1 MSEFKMPSLG
11 ADMDAGTLVEW
22 IKKPGDAVKR
32 GDIIASVETAKGVIE
47 IECFED
53 GILDEIFFQAGQEV
67 PVGHVLATI
76 VSKEEYGKPK
86 AAPAPKPS
94 EPVKIEKIPE
104 AAITEAAKESAA
116 KVVEELKASITPPA
130 VEGARVRIS
139 PLASR
144 MAIELGVDLRQVK
157 GTGPGGAI
165 QRADIERAAAAQ
177 KAVSAAQPVE
187 PVKAPP
193 VAETKPVEAI
203 TPPVAPPVAP
213 PVPVER
219 PPEVLPEQKKPLD
232 FQTAMRQAIAAAM
245 SRSNRDIPHYYLE
258 TSIDMTNA
266 LAWLEEENLK
276 RTIRDRLL
284 PVVILL
290 KAVAKSLTE
299 VPELNG
305 FWVDGGHQVSEAI
318 HIGFAIALRQGG
330 LLTPAIHD
338 ADMKTFDELREAM
351 NDLIIRTRSNRL
363 RSSELTDAT
372 ITVTSLGDRGVE
384 KVFGVIYPPQ
394 VALVGLG
401 KITPQPWAVNGALC
415 VRPILV
421 ATLAGDH
428 RATDGHKGGLFLEA
442 LNRNLQEVEKL

>member
-22 IKKPGDAVKR
+22 KKKSGDPVHR
-32 GDIIASVETAKGVIE
+32 GDIIAAVETAKGVIE

-53 GILDEIFFQAGQEV
+53 GILDQIFFQAGQEV
-67 PVGHVLATI
+67 PVGQVLATI
-76 VSKEEYGKPK
+76 SSKEEFGKSK
-86 AAPAPKPS
+86 PAPSIQKQS

-104 AAITEAAKESAA
+104 MVMTEAAKLSAVKA
-116 KVVEELKASITPPA
+116 AEEFKTTTAPPPA
-130 VEGARVRIS
+130 SEGRVRIS

-144 MAIELGVDLRQVK
+144 MAIEMGVDLRQIK
-157 GTGPGGAI
+157 GSGPGGAI
-165 QRADIERAAAAQ
+165 QRVDIERAAQAQ
-177 KAVSAAQPVE
+177 KATPLPAAE
-187 PVKAPP
+187 PAKTAPPP
-193 VAETKPVEAI
+193 VATA
-203 TPPVAPPVAP
+203 AA
-213 PVPVER
+213 PVPVETKSE
-219 PPEVLPEQKKPLD
+219 PTPEGKKAVD
-232 FQTAMRQAIAAAM
+232 FQTAMRSAIAAAM
-245 SRSNRDIPHYYLE
+245 SKSNRDIPHYYME

-266 LAWLEEENLK
+266 LRWLEEQNLK
-276 RTIRDRLL
+276 RTIRERLL
-284 PVVILL
+284 PVVLLL

-305 FWVDGGHQVSEAI
+305 FWIDGAHQISEAI

-338 ADMKTFDELREAM
+338 TDMKSFDELRDAM
-351 NDLIIRTRSNRL
+351 NDLIVRTRGNKL

-401 KITPQPWAVNGALC
+401 KITHQPWAVNGALC
-415 VRPILV
+415 VRPVLV

>member
-1 MSEFKMPSLG
+1 MKEFRMPSLG

-22 IKKPGDAVKR
+22 KVKPGDPVKR
-32 GDIIASVETAKGVIE
+32 GDIAAVVETAKGVVE
-47 IECFED
+47 IEVFET
-53 GILDEIFFQAGQEV
+53 GLINQIFFEQGQEI
-67 PVGHVLATI
+67 PVGQVLATI
-76 VSKEEYGKPK
+76 ATEEEWRQQAKAP
-86 AAPAPKPS
+86 AAPAPEKL
-94 EPVKIEKIPE
+94 EKIPE
-104 AAITEAAKESAA
+104 MVHPAAVVAEAMKSVTPAA
-116 KVVEELKASITPPA
+116 PVPHERI
-130 VEGARVRIS
+130 RVS
-139 PLASR
+139 PLAR
-144 MAIELGVDLRQVK
+144 RIADDLGIDLATVQ

-165 QRADIERAAAAQ
+165 QRADIERAAAEHKPVVQEAPR
-177 KAVSAAQPVE
+177 ALPVAATKPVE
-187 PVKAPP
+187 PVRPS
-193 VAETKPVEAI
+193 EAG
-203 TPPVAPPVAP
+203 PVAPA
-213 PVPVER
+213 PVER
-219 PPEVLPEQKKPLD
+219 PAEAVPEQKKAAD
-232 FQTAMRQAIAAAM
+232 FQTAMRKAIAAAM
-245 SRSNRDIPHYYLE
+245 ARSNREIPHYYLE

-266 LAWLEEENLK
+266 LHWLEEENIK
-276 RTIRDRLL
+276 RPIRERLL
-284 PVVILL
+284 PVVVLL

-305 FWVDGGHQVSEAI
+305 YWVEGEHLVSEAI

-338 ADMKTFDELREAM
+338 ADMKTFDELRDAM
-351 NDLIIRTRSNRL
+351 NDLIIRTRGNRL

-401 KITPQPWAVNGALC
+401 KITQQPWAVNGALC
-415 VRPILV
+415 VRPVMV

>member
-1 MSEFKMPSLG
+1 MMNEFKMPSLG

-22 IKKPGDAVKR
+22 MKKPGDSVKR

-53 GILDEIFFQAGQEV
+53 GILDQVFVQTGQEV
-67 PVGHVLATI
+67 PVGQVLATI
-76 VSKEEYGKPK
+76 SSKEEFGKSKPSPTPE
-86 AAPAPKPS
+86 APTSKKPS
-94 EPVKIEKIPE
+94 EPVKIEKIPQMVMVE
-104 AAITEAAKESAA
+104 EGKLSAEKMAEEFRAAIAQ
-116 KVVEELKASITPPA
+116 PPKTS
-130 VEGARVRIS
+130 GRVRIS

-144 MAIELGVDLRQVK
+144 MAIELGIDLRQVK

-165 QRADIERAAAAQ
+165 QRVDIEKAAQ
-177 KAVSAAQPVE
+177 AQKTTPAPEME
-187 PVKAPP
+187 PVISALQRDELQPFHQS
-193 VAETKPVEAI
+193 VGTEGEQQSATKKV
-203 TPPVAPPVAP
+203 
-213 PVPVER
+213 
-219 PPEVLPEQKKPLD
+219 D
-232 FQTAMRQAIAAAM
+232 FQTAMRSAIAAAM
-245 SRSNRDIPHYYLE
+245 SKSNREIPHYYME
-258 TSIDMTNA
+258 TAIDMTNS
-266 LAWLEEENLK
+266 LRWLEEENLK

-284 PVVILL
+284 PVVLLL
-290 KAVAKSLTE
+290 KAVAKSLAE

-305 FWVDGGHQVSEAI
+305 FWIDGGHQVSEAI

-338 ADMKTFDELREAM
+338 ADMKNLDELRDAM
-351 NDLIIRTRSNRL
+351 NDLIIRTRGNRL

-372 ITVTSLGDRGVE
+372 VTVTSLGDRGVE

-401 KITPQPWAVNGALC
+401 KITQQPWAVNGALC
-415 VRPILV
+415 VRPVLV

>member
-1 MSEFKMPSLG
+1 MPSLG

-22 IKKPGDAVKR
+22 KVKSGDPVKR
-32 GDIIASVETAKGVIE
+32 GDIIAAVETAKGVIE
-47 IECFED
+47 IECFDD
-53 GILDEIFFQAGQEV
+53 GILDQIFFQPGQEV
-67 PVGHVLATI
+67 PVGQVLATI
-76 VSKEEYGKPK
+76 SSPEEFGKAK
-86 AAPAPKPS
+86 PAPEPQKPA

-104 AAITEAAKESAA
+104 MVMAEAAKPTAVNVAQEIKTAT
-116 KVVEELKASITPPA
+116 VPPPTD
-130 VEGARVRIS
+130 GGRVRIS

-165 QRADIERAAAAQ
+165 QRVDIERAAQPQQAAPAL
-177 KAVSAAQPVE
+177 AVAE
-187 PVKAPP
+187 PVKAAPQPVVEQPAPP
-193 VAETKPVEAI
+193 PVEAK
-203 TPPVAPPVAP
+203 VEA
-213 PVPVER
+213 PVEA
-219 PPEVLPEQKKPLD
+219 KKAVD
-232 FQTAMRQAIAAAM
+232 FQTAMRSAIAAAM
-245 SRSNRDIPHYYLE
+245 SKSNRDIPHYYME

-266 LAWLEEENLK
+266 LRWLEEENLK
-276 RTIRDRLL
+276 RAIRERLL
-284 PVVILL
+284 PVVVLL

-305 FWVDGGHQVSEAI
+305 FWIDGSHQVSEAI
-318 HIGFAIALRQGG
+318 HIGFAINLRQGG

-338 ADMKTFDELREAM
+338 ADMKDFDELREAM
-351 NDLIIRTRSNRL
+351 NDLIIRTRGNRL

-401 KITPQPWAVNGALC
+401 KITPQPWAENGALS
-415 VRPILV
+415 VRPVLV

>member
-11 ADMDAGTLVEW
+11 ADMDAGTLAEW
-22 IKKPGDAVKR
+22 KKKPGDPVHR
-32 GDIIASVETAKGVIE
+32 GDIIAAVETAKGVIE
-47 IECFED
+47 IECFDD
-53 GILDEIFFQAGQEV
+53 GILDQIFFQAGQEV
-67 PVGHVLATI
+67 PVGQVLATI
-76 VSKEEYGKPK
+76 SSKEEFGKAK
-86 AAPAPKPS
+86 PAP
-94 EPVKIEKIPE
+94 EPAKVEKIPE
-104 AAITEAAKESAA
+104 PVVPEPAKPAAEVVAEAVKAAIPQPTA
-116 KVVEELKASITPPA
+116 VPA
-130 VEGARVRIS
+130 TSNRVRIS

-165 QRADIERAAAAQ
+165 QRVDIEHAAQ
-177 KAVSAAQPVE
+177 AQKVAPAPAPAVAE
-187 PVKAPP
+187 PVKAATPP
-193 VAETKPVEAI
+193 VAEKPAPPPVEAKAE
-203 TPPVAPPVAP
+203 PAPEA
-213 PVPVER
+213 
-219 PPEVLPEQKKPLD
+219 KKAVD
-232 FQTAMRQAIAAAM
+232 FQTAMRSAIAAAM
-245 SRSNRDIPHYYLE
+245 SKSNRDIPHYYME
-258 TSIDMTNA
+258 TSIDMTKA
-266 LAWLEEENLK
+266 LRWLEEENLK
-276 RTIRDRLL
+276 RTIRERLL
-284 PVVILL
+284 PVVVLL

-305 FWVDGGHQVSEAI
+305 FWIDGAHQVSEAI
-318 HIGFAIALRQGG
+318 HIGFAINLRQGG

-338 ADMKTFDELREAM
+338 TDMKSFDELREAM
-351 NDLIIRTRSNRL
+351 NDLIIRTRGNRL

-401 KITPQPWAVNGALC
+401 KITPQPWAENGALS
-415 VRPILV
+415 VRPVLV

>member
-22 IKKPGDAVKR
+22 KVKSGDPVKR
-32 GDIIASVETAKGVIE
+32 GDIIAAVETAKGVIE

-53 GILDEIFFQAGQEV
+53 GILDEIFFQPGQEV
-67 PVGHVLATI
+67 PVGQVLATI
-76 VSKEEYGKPK
+76 CSEEELHQKASAPK
-86 AAPAPKPS
+86 AA
-94 EPVKIEKIPE
+94 EPVKVEKPPE
-104 AAITEAAKESAA
+104 LVMTETTKPASA
-116 KVVEELKASITPPA
+116 VVEEAMKAAISQPSAVPA
-130 VEGARVRIS
+130 SADRIRIS
-139 PLASR
+139 PLAR
-144 MAIELGVDLRQVK
+144 RIAEDLGVNITTLK

-165 QRADIERAAAAQ
+165 QKSDVEHAAQ
-177 KAVSAAQPVE
+177 AQKPVAPE
-187 PVKAPP
+187 PVKAPEP
-193 VAETKPVEAI
+193 VAARPQEVAPVETGAEPAPETRKPV
-203 TPPVAPPVAP
+203 
-213 PVPVER
+213 
-219 PPEVLPEQKKPLD
+219 D
-232 FQTAMRQAIAAAM
+232 FQTAMRSAIAAAM
-245 SRSNRDIPHYYLE
+245 SKSNRDIPHYYME

-266 LAWLEEENLK
+266 LRWLEEENTK

-284 PVVILL
+284 PVVVLL

-305 FWVDGGHQVSEAI
+305 FWIDGAHQVSEAI
-318 HIGFAIALRQGG
+318 HIGFAINLRQGG

-338 ADMKTFDELREAM
+338 ADMKDFDELREAM
-351 NDLIIRTRSNRL
+351 NDLIIRTRGNRL

-401 KITPQPWAVNGALC
+401 KITPQPWAENGALS
-415 VRPILV
+415 VRPVMV

>member
-1 MSEFKMPSLG
+1 MPSLG

-22 IKKPGDAVKR
+22 KVKSGDPVKR
-32 GDIIASVETAKGVIE
+32 GDIIAAVETAKGVIE

-53 GILDEIFFQAGQEV
+53 GILDQIFFQPGQEV
-67 PVGHVLATI
+67 PVGQVLATI
-76 VSKEEYGKPK
+76 SSPKEFGK
-86 AAPAPKPS
+86 AKPTPEPQRTA

-104 AAITEAAKESAA
+104 MVMAEAARPAA
-116 KVVEELKASITPPA
+116 VNVAQEIRTATVPSPTD
-130 VEGARVRIS
+130 GGRVRIS

-165 QRADIERAAAAQ
+165 QRIDIERAAQAQ
-177 KAVSAAQPVE
+177 KAAPAVAVAE
-187 PVKAPP
+187 PVKAAPPP
-193 VAETKPVEAI
+193 VVEQPVPPPVEAKAE
-203 TPPVAPPVAP
+203 PPVEA
-213 PVPVER
+213 
-219 PPEVLPEQKKPLD
+219 KKAVD
-232 FQTAMRQAIAAAM
+232 FQTAMRAAIAAAM
-245 SRSNRDIPHYYLE
+245 SKSNRDIPHYYME

-266 LAWLEEENLK
+266 LRWLEEENLK
-276 RTIRDRLL
+276 RPIRERLL
-284 PVVILL
+284 PVVVLL

-305 FWVDGGHQVSEAI
+305 FWIDDRHQVSEAI
-318 HIGFAIALRQGG
+318 HIGFAINLRQGG

-338 ADMKTFDELREAM
+338 TDLKSFDELREAM
-351 NDLIIRTRSNRL
+351 NDLIIRTRGNRL

-401 KITPQPWAVNGALC
+401 KITPQPWAENGALS
-415 VRPILV
+415 VRPVLV

-428 RATDGHKGGLFLEA
+428 RATDGHTGGLFLEA

>member
-22 IKKPGDAVKR
+22 KKKSGDPVKR
-32 GDIIASVETAKGVIE
+32 GDIIAAVETAKGVIE
-47 IECFED
+47 VECFED

-67 PVGHVLATI
+67 PVGQILATI

-86 AAPAPKPS
+86 PAPETPKPP

-104 AAITEAAKESAA
+104 MVMTEAAKPSAVNVA
-116 KVVEELKASITPPA
+116 EEFKAAVAQPPA
-130 VEGARVRIS
+130 SGGRVRIS

-165 QRADIERAAAAQ
+165 QRVDIERAAQAQ
-177 KAVSAAQPVE
+177 KAAPTPAPAAVE
-187 PVKAPP
+187 PVKPEVKAPP
-193 VAETKPVEAI
+193 VAEKPAPAPVEAKAEP
-203 TPPVAPPVAP
+203 TP
-213 PVPVER
+213 ET
-219 PPEVLPEQKKPLD
+219 KKAVD

-245 SRSNRDIPHYYLE
+245 SKSNRDIPHYYME

-266 LAWLEEENLK
+266 LRWLEEENLK

-284 PVVILL
+284 PVVVLL

-305 FWVDGGHQVSEAI
+305 FWIDGGHQISEAI

-338 ADMKTFDELREAM
+338 ADMKSFDELRDAM
-351 NDLIIRTRSNRL
+351 NDLIIRTRGNRL

-401 KITPQPWAVNGALC
+401 KITQQPWAVNGALC
-415 VRPILV
+415 VRPVLV

>member
-1 MSEFKMPSLG
+1 MPSLG

-22 IKKPGDAVKR
+22 KKKSGDPVKR
-32 GDIIASVETAKGVIE
+32 GDIIAAVETAKGVIE

-53 GILDEIFFQAGQEV
+53 GILDQVFFQAGQEV
-67 PVGHVLATI
+67 PVGQVLATI
-76 VSKEEYGKPK
+76 CSKDEYGK
-86 AAPAPKPS
+86 AKPTPQKQS

-104 AAITEAAKESAA
+104 MVMAEAAKTSAVNVA
-116 KVVEELKASITPPA
+116 HEFKTATAPPPPA
-130 VEGARVRIS
+130 TEGRVRIS

-144 MAIELGVDLRQVK
+144 MAIELNVDLRQVK

-165 QRADIERAAAAQ
+165 QRVDIERAAQAQ
-177 KAVSAAQPVE
+177 KAVPAPALAE
-187 PVKAPP
+187 PVRATPPP
-193 VAETKPVEAI
+193 VAEKA
-203 TPPVAPPVAP
+203 APPPIEAKAEP
-213 PVPVER
+213 I
-219 PPEVLPEQKKPLD
+219 PEAKKTD
-232 FQTAMRQAIAAAM
+232 FQTAMRSAIAAAM
-245 SRSNRDIPHYYLE
+245 SKSNRDIPHYYME

-266 LAWLEEENLK
+266 LRWLEEENLK
-276 RTIRDRLL
+276 RPIRERLL
-284 PVVILL
+284 PVVVLL
-290 KAVAKSLTE
+290 KAVAKSLSE

-305 FWVDGGHQVSEAI
+305 FWIDGSHQVSEAI

-338 ADMKTFDELREAM
+338 TDMKSFDELRDAM
-351 NDLIIRTRSNRL
+351 NDLITRTRSNKL

-401 KITPQPWAVNGALC
+401 KITQQPWAVNGALC
-415 VRPILV
+415 VRPVLV

>member
-1 MSEFKMPSLG
+1 MMSEFKMPSLG

-22 IKKPGDAVKR
+22 KRKSGDPVKR
-32 GDIIASVETAKGVIE
+32 GDIIAAVETAKGVIE

-53 GILDEIFFQAGQEV
+53 GILDQIFFQAGQEV
-67 PVGHVLATI
+67 PVGQVLATI
-76 VSKEEYGKPK
+76 SSKEEFSK
-86 AAPAPKPS
+86 AKPAPETQKPA

-104 AAITEAAKESAA
+104 MVMTEAAKPSAVNVA
-116 KVVEELKASITPPA
+116 QEIKTATAQPPA
-130 VEGARVRIS
+130 SGGRVRIS

-144 MAIELGVDLRQVK
+144 MAVELGVDLRQVK

-165 QRADIERAAAAQ
+165 QRVDIERAAQVQ
-177 KAVSAAQPVE
+177 KAAPAPAVAEPAQVTP
-187 PVKAPP
+187 PP
-193 VAETKPVEAI
+193 VAEKPVPPPVEAKAE
-203 TPPVAPPVAP
+203 T
-213 PVPVER
+213 PVEA
-219 PPEVLPEQKKPLD
+219 KKAVD
-232 FQTAMRQAIAAAM
+232 FQTAMRSAIAAAM
-245 SRSNRDIPHYYLE
+245 SKSNRDIPHYYME

-266 LAWLEEENLK
+266 LNWLEEENLK
-276 RTIRDRLL
+276 RPIRERLL
-284 PVVILL
+284 PVVVLL

-305 FWVDGGHQVSEAI
+305 FWVDGGHQISEAI

-338 ADMKTFDELREAM
+338 TDMKSFDELRDAM
-351 NDLIIRTRSNRL
+351 NDLIIRTRGNRL

-401 KITPQPWAVNGALC
+401 KITQQPWAVNGALC
-415 VRPILV
+415 VRPVLV

>member
-11 ADMDAGTLVEW
+11 ADMDAGTLTEW
-22 IKKPGDAVKR
+22 KKKSGDPVHR
-32 GDIIASVETAKGVIE
+32 GDIIAAVETAKGVIE

-53 GILDEIFFQAGQEV
+53 GILDQIFFQAGQEV
-67 PVGHVLATI
+67 PVGQVLATI
-76 VSKEEYGKPK
+76 SSKEEFGKSKP
-86 AAPAPKPS
+86 APATQKPS
-94 EPVKIEKIPE
+94 EPVKIDKIPE
-104 AAITEAAKESAA
+104 MVMTEAAKPSAVNVA
-116 KVVEELKASITPPA
+116 EEFKAAVTQPPA
-130 VEGARVRIS
+130 SGGRVRIS

-165 QRADIERAAAAQ
+165 QRVDIERAAQVQ
-177 KAVSAAQPVE
+177 KAAPPPAAE
-187 PVKAPP
+187 PVIATIPP
-193 VAETKPVEAI
+193 VAQKPAPPPVEAKAE
-203 TPPVAPPVAP
+203 PF
-213 PVPVER
+213 
-219 PPEVLPEQKKPLD
+219 PETKKTD
-232 FQTAMRQAIAAAM
+232 YQTAMRSAIAAAM
-245 SRSNRDIPHYYLE
+245 SKSNRDIPHYYME

-266 LAWLEEENLK
+266 LRWLEEENLK

-284 PVVILL
+284 PVVVLL

-305 FWVDGGHQVSEAI
+305 FWIDGGHQVSEAI

-338 ADMKTFDELREAM
+338 TDMKSFDELREAM
-351 NDLIIRTRSNRL
+351 NDLIIRTRGNKL

-401 KITPQPWAVNGALC
+401 KITQQPWAVNGALC
-415 VRPILV
+415 VRPVMV

>member
-11 ADMDAGTLVEW
+11 ADMDTGTLVEW
-22 IKKPGDAVKR
+22 KKKSGDEVHR
-32 GDIIASVETAKGVIE
+32 GDIIAAVETAKGVIE

-53 GILDEIFFQAGQEV
+53 GILDQIFFQPGQEV
-67 PVGHVLATI
+67 PVGQVLATI
-76 VSKEEYGKPK
+76 SSKEDFGKAKP
-86 AAPAPKPS
+86 APAKAV

-104 AAITEAAKESAA
+104 MVMTAAAKPAA
-116 KVVEELKASITPPA
+116 VNVAHEIQAATAPLSS
-130 VEGARVRIS
+130 GRVRIS

-144 MAIELGVDLRQVK
+144 MAIELGVDLRAVK

-165 QRADIERAAAAQ
+165 QRVDIERAAQAQ
-177 KAVSAAQPVE
+177 KTAAAPAAAETAKATHPPTMQAPAPPSVEAKAE
-187 PVKAPP
+187 PVS
-193 VAETKPVEAI
+193 ETK
-203 TPPVAPPVAP
+203 
-213 PVPVER
+213 
-219 PPEVLPEQKKPLD
+219 KPD
-232 FQTAMRQAIAAAM
+232 FQTAMRSAIAAAM
-245 SRSNRDIPHYYLE
+245 SKSNRDIPHYYME

-266 LAWLEEENLK
+266 LRWLEEENLK
-276 RTIRDRLL
+276 RTIRERIL
-284 PVVILL
+284 PVVVML

-305 FWVDGGHQVSEAI
+305 FWIDGGHVISEGI

-338 ADMKTFDELREAM
+338 ADMKSLDELRDAM
-351 NDLIIRTRSNRL
+351 NDLITRTRSNKL

-401 KITPQPWAVNGALC
+401 KITQQPWAVNGALC
-415 VRPILV
+415 VRPILT

>member
-1 MSEFKMPSLG
+1 MPSLG
-11 ADMDAGTLVEW
+11 ADMDAGTLTEW
-22 IKKPGDAVKR
+22 KKKSGDPVKR
-32 GDIIASVETAKGVIE
+32 GDIIAAVETAKGVIE

-67 PVGHVLATI
+67 PVGQVLATI

-94 EPVKIEKIPE
+94 EPLKIEKIPE
-104 AAITEAAKESAA
+104 AAMTEAAKTPAVN
-116 KVVEELKASITPPA
+116 VVEELKATMTPSPA
-130 VEGARVRIS
+130 EGARVRIS

-144 MAIELGVDLRQVK
+144 MAIEMGVDLRQVK

-165 QRADIERAAAAQ
+165 QRIDIERAAQAQ
-177 KAVSAAQPVE
+177 KAAPTPVPAPVE
-187 PVKAPP
+187 PVKPEAKAAPVEEKP
-193 VAETKPVEAI
+193 APAPVEAK
-203 TPPVAPPVAP
+203 AE
-213 PVPVER
+213 PVP
-219 PPEVLPEQKKPLD
+219 EVKKPD
-232 FQTAMRQAIAAAM
+232 YQTAMRSAIAAAM
-245 SRSNRDIPHYYLE
+245 SKSNREIPHYYLE

-266 LAWLEEENLK
+266 LRWLEEENLK

-284 PVVILL
+284 PVVVLL
-290 KAVAKSLTE
+290 KAVARSLTE

-305 FWVDGGHQVSEAI
+305 FWVDGGHQISEAI

-351 NDLIIRTRSNRL
+351 NDLIVRTRNNRL

-401 KITPQPWAVNGALC
+401 KITQQPVAVNGALC
-415 VRPILV
+415 VRPVLV

>member
-22 IKKPGDAVKR
+22 KVKPGDPVQR
-32 GDIIASVETAKGVIE
+32 GDIIAAVETAKGIIE

-53 GILDEIFFQAGQEV
+53 GILDQVFFQPGQEV
-67 PVGHVLATI
+67 PVGQVLATI
-76 VSKEEYGKPK
+76 CSKEESGKS
-86 AAPAPKPS
+86 KPTPVAEKPP
-94 EPVKIEKIPE
+94 EPVKIEKIPAMVVTEE
-104 AAITEAAKESAA
+104 AKPSAEAMKDM
-116 KVVEELKASITPPA
+116 LKDNISTSPA
-130 VEGARVRIS
+130 TGERIRIS
-139 PLASR
+139 PLAR
-144 MAIELGVDLRQVK
+144 RIAADRGLDLTAIR

-165 QRADIERAAAAQ
+165 QRVDVEKVAQTQRAAEADTRPAPAAGPQ
-177 KAVSAAQPVE
+177 ERTPGSPPVE
-187 PVKAPP
+187 KTPESASAPGSG
-193 VAETKPVEAI
+193 
-203 TPPVAPPVAP
+203 AP
-213 PVPVER
+213 
-219 PPEVLPEQKKPLD
+219 D
-232 FQTAMRQAIAAAM
+232 FQTAMRSAIAAAM
-245 SRSNRDIPHYYLE
+245 SRSNQDIPHYYME

-266 LAWLEEENLK
+266 LRWLEEENLK
-276 RTIRDRLL
+276 RPIRERLL
-284 PVVILL
+284 PVVVML

-305 FWVDGGHQVSEAI
+305 FWVDGRHQISEAI

-338 ADMKTFDELREAM
+338 TDMKNFDELREAM
-351 NDLIIRTRSNRL
+351 NDLIIRTRGNRL

-372 ITVTSLGDRGVE
+372 ITLTSLGDRGVE

-401 KITPQPWAVNGALC
+401 KITQQPWAVDGALC
-415 VRPILV
+415 VRPVLV

>member
-11 ADMDAGTLVEW
+11 ADMDAGTLTEW
-22 IKKPGDAVKR
+22 KKKPGDPVKR
-32 GDIIASVETAKGVIE
+32 GDIIAAVETAKGVIE

-53 GILDEIFFQAGQEV
+53 GILDQIFFRAGQEV
-67 PVGHVLATI
+67 PVGQVLATI
-76 VSKEEYGKPK
+76 CSKEEFGKSK
-86 AAPAPKPS
+86 PAPETQKPS

-104 AAITEAAKESAA
+104 MVMAEAAKPAA
-116 KVVEELKASITPPA
+116 VNVAEEFKTATAQPPA
-130 VEGARVRIS
+130 SGGRVRIS

-144 MAIELGVDLRQVK
+144 MAIELGVDLRQIQ

-165 QRADIERAAAAQ
+165 QRIDIEHAAQAQ
-177 KAVSAAQPVE
+177 KAAPAPTVAE
-187 PVKAPP
+187 PVRAAPP
-193 VAETKPVEAI
+193 PIAEKPAPLAVEAKAEPAPETKK
-203 TPPVAPPVAP
+203 T
-213 PVPVER
+213 
-219 PPEVLPEQKKPLD
+219 D
-232 FQTAMRQAIAAAM
+232 FQTAMRAAIAAAM
-245 SRSNRDIPHYYLE
+245 SKSNRDIPHYYME

-266 LAWLEEENLK
+266 LRWLEEENLK

-284 PVVILL
+284 PVVVLL

-305 FWVDGGHQVSEAI
+305 FWVDGGHQISESI

-338 ADMKTFDELREAM
+338 TDMKSFDELRDAM
-351 NDLIIRTRSNRL
+351 NDLIVRTRGNKL

-415 VRPILV
+415 VRPVLV